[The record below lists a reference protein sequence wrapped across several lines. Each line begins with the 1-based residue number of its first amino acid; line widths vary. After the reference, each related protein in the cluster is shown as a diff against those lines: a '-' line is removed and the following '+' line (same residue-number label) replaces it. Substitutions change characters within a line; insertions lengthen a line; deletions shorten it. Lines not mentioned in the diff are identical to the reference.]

1 MKIYY
6 IMGVA
11 GSGKSTIGKMLAEK
25 LNIPFFDAD
34 DFHPPSNIEKM
45 KSGQPL
51 NDLDRIP
58 WLENI
63 AVTARNQ
70 LAGAGA
76 VIACSALKEEYRR
89 ILAKEIEGQT
99 EWIFLNGNR
108 AIIEERML
116 QRKDHFMP
124 PALLTSQF
132 QTLEM
137 PANAITIDIS
147 LSPEEI
153 IAQIVT
159 E

>member
-11 GSGKSTIGKMLAEK
+11 GSGKSTIGKMLADK

-51 NDLDRIP
+51 NDDDRRP
-58 WLENI
+58 WLQNI
-63 AVTARNQ
+63 ADTARNQ
-70 LAGAGA
+70 LSVSGA
-76 VIACSALKEEYRR
+76 VIACSALKENYRR
-89 ILAKEIEGQT
+89 LLCEGIESHT
-99 EWIFLNGNR
+99 EWVFLNGSKE
-108 AIIEERML
+108 IIEERMSL
-116 QRKDHFMP
+116 RKDHFMP

-132 QTLEM
+132 QTLET